1 VTSQITSHA
10 TGPAKPARWVPFVLA
25 TLFLIPI
32 VAGSLRVLEL
42 SGGPLLLPE
51 NPRMTASP
59 APVVVHIISAIT
71 YLLLGAVQF
80 SARFRRRWPRWHRR
94 AGAVLMLL
102 GLAVA
107 FSGLWMTAFYDRQP
121 GTGELAYIFRL
132 LFGTGMAASIILGFA
147 AIRRTDVARHRMWMT
162 RAYALALGAG
172 TQIFTLG
179 IGEAVFGPGELTHD
193 LMLGTGWALNLLA
206 AEYLIRNGN
215 RTGNRAEGRAP

>member
-1 VTSQITSHA
+1 MTSQISSHA

-147 AIRRTDVARHRMWMT
+147 AIRRTEVARHRMWMI

-179 IGEAVFGPGELTHD
+179 IGEAVLVPANSPMTSCSGRDGP
-193 LMLGTGWALNLLA
+193 
-206 AEYLIRNGN
+206 
-215 RTGNRAEGRAP
+215 